1 MIKRIISLIF
11 LIAVPLLSQP
21 NWQPVQNQQ
30 YNMQVIGY
38 LYWDEVKSNNSNDII
53 GAFVGEECRGI
64 ANPQAIPGSEGIF
77 FLTITSNIQNGE
89 IVIIKAFNSNE
100 NHIDE
105 IVDSLIFQSALEIG
119 SFDTPADFYAKLP
132 ILLPLAPE
140 LTSPTNSSINISLTP
155 NLDWN
160 SSSDAESYELQ
171 VSESEQFTSSVI
183 NQNGLTNTEYSVPT
197 SALSYSK
204 KYYWRVRAVNTAGNS
219 DWSTVWNFTTEAE
232 PIPIPS
238 VPQLVAPAD
247 NDTNISLTP
256 ILDWNSSS
264 DAVTYELQ
272 VSTSEQ
278 FGSTVLSQSEL
289 TATEYNVEA
298 SVLSYSTEYFWRVRA
313 VNTTGNSGWSTVWK
327 FTTAAEP
334 IPLPGVPQLVAPAD
348 NATNISLTPTLNWN
362 SSSNAVSFEL
372 QVSASEQ
379 FVSTVLSQS
388 DLTATEYNVAAS
400 VLSYSTEY
408 FWRVRAVNTTGN
420 SAWSTV
426 WSFTTEDE
434 PIPLPG
440 VPQLVA
446 PANNATNISLIP
458 IFDWNSSPD
467 AVTYEL
473 QVSESDQFTS
483 TIINQSGLTNTEYS
497 VSASVLNYST
507 EYHWRVR
514 AVNTTGNS
522 DWSTVWNFTV
532 IDFINSPSNLEGTV
546 QPGKI
551 NLTWEDKSNNENY
564 FIIEREK
571 AGLRSFEIIDS
582 VQANVTNYSDE
593 LIESNTNYSYRVKA
607 VNDNVESGYTNTL
620 NILSFNT
627 NIIAPASLTAVQL
640 SPGILTVNIMWS
652 IESDNH
658 SGFILERKENE
669 SSYLP
674 IAELGETVN
683 EYEDNEIEFGKNYT
697 YRIKAHLDNLYFSDY
712 SNTAVV
718 EVVIPVE
725 LTMFSSIQDD
735 DNIILTWETASE
747 LNNLG
752 FEVQTL
758 VNNIWEKIG
767 FVEGNGTTTE
777 IHQYSFNHKI
787 RNLRQ
792 ENVKFRLMQIDYDG
806 SFIIT
811 EAIEQN
817 IQPFTY
823 ELLQNYP
830 NPFNPSTTIEF
841 STIEKQLVTLEVFNI
856 LGQSIEILLNNEI
869 DGGFHKVQFNGYN
882 LPSGVYYFRLTAGD
896 FVSTKKM
903 LLIK

>member
-327 FTTAAEP
+327 FTTAA
-334 IPLPGVPQLVAPAD
+334 
-348 NATNISLTPTLNWN
+348 
-362 SSSNAVSFEL
+362 
-372 QVSASEQ
+372 
-379 FVSTVLSQS
+379 
-388 DLTATEYNVAAS
+388 
-400 VLSYSTEY
+400 
-408 FWRVRAVNTTGN
+408 
-420 SAWSTV
+420 
-426 WSFTTEDE
+426 E